1 MNDGLRAG
9 RLLDHA
15 LRLMRGGH
23 HDQAIDVLTRVLGEA
38 PDHSDAHAILA
49 LCLIRRKRLYAAE
62 LEAAQA
68 LSLEPESHLAHI
80 AMASV
85 QIAHR
90 KFKQAEAHLDAARE
104 LFPESDENHRLAAS
118 LYQAWGQPDRAL
130 TEISRASELDPDDA
144 GIWADYGSIE
154 YERGQRGQARLHAER
169 ALEIDPEHIDALTL
183 LGHCD
188 LAAGRADEARAHAV
202 WALQN
207 DPTDAGALTLLA
219 AVKARQSWLLGLW
232 WRFQTWVGAGSSR
245 RAIALLVGMYLLYR
259 TAGIALDE
267 HGLKDWAGWLSWIWL
282 GFCAYTWFAP
292 DIFMRSVRREL
303 ETVKLRPDY

>member
-1 MNDGLRAG
+1 MNDDLR
-9 RLLDHA
+9 RSHLLDHA

-49 LCLIRRKRLYAAE
+49 LCLVSRKRLYAAR

-68 LSLEPESHLAHI
+68 LSLDPDSHFAHI

-90 KFKQAEAHLDAARE
+90 EFKQAEAHLDAARA
-104 LFPESDENHRLAAS
+104 LAPGNADNHRIAAA
-118 LYQAWGQPDRAL
+118 LHQAWGRPDRAL
-130 TEISRASELDPDDA
+130 SEIVRANQLEPDDA
-144 GIWADYGSIE
+144 GIWSDYGWIE
-154 YERGQRGQARLHAER
+154 YARGERTQARAHAEQ

-188 LAAGRADEARAHAV
+188 LAAGRIEDARAHAL

-207 DPTDAGALTLLA
+207 APGDEGALTLLA
-219 AVKARQSWLLGLW
+219 AVKARQSWVLGLW
-232 WRFQTWVGAGSSR
+232 WRFQTWISAGSSR

-259 TAGIALDE
+259 TADIALADY
-267 HGLKDWAGWLSWIWL
+267 GLKQWSPVLSFAWL
-282 GFCAYTWFAP
+282 GFCVYTWFAP
-292 DIFMRSVRREL
+292 SIFMRSIRREL
-303 ETVKLRPDY
+303 QTVKLRPDY